1 MTRHLLLP
9 LCIAL
14 AACAPKSDRV
24 DSADAALPAID
35 TLKPV
40 TASDTLAGTAGST
53 AAAPTPPA
61 TKGTAPTKSTGA
73 AATKTTTKLGRDSA
87 FPPPRGL
94 PKLDT
99 VPTKRPPR

>member
-1 MTRHLLLP
+1 MRQHLVIL
-9 LCIAL
+9 IAL
-14 AACAPKSDRV
+14 AACGRSPERV
-24 DSADAALPAID
+24 DSTDAALPAID

-40 TASDTLAGTAGST
+40 AASDTLLTVTDTPATAGRS
-53 AAAPTPPA
+53 AAPAKT
-61 TKGTAPTKSTGA
+61 TGA
-73 AATKTTTKLGRDSA
+73 VGGPGAKSGMKLGRDSA

>member
-1 MTRHLLLP
+1 MTRHVLP
-9 LCIAL
+9 LLIAL
-14 AACAPKSDRV
+14 AACSPKTDRV

-40 TASDTLAGTAGST
+40 TASDTLVGGTGATATAPNAPVTKST
-53 AAAPTPPA
+53 V
-61 TKGTAPTKSTGA
+61 PTKSTGA
-73 AATKTTTKLGRDSA
+73 TGTKTPTKLGRDSA

>member
-1 MTRHLLLP
+1 MTRYLALVV
-9 LCIAL
+9 AL
-14 AACAPKSDRV
+14 AACGPKAERV
-24 DSADAALPAID
+24 DSTDAALPAID

-40 TASDTLAGTAGST
+40 TASDTARIDST
-53 AAAPTPPA
+53 RSTIGAAPTGA
-61 TKGTAPTKSTGA
+61 TTTKSTTPTVKAAPTKA
-73 AATKTTTKLGRDSA
+73 GRDSA